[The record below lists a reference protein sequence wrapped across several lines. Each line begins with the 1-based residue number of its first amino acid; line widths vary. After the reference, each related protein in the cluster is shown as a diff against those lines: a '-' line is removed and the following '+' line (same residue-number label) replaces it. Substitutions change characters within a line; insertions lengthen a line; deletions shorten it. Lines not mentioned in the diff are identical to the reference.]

1 MKKTLRTS
9 QKASFA
15 IAATVLTV
23 MMSTGTAT
31 ANGLQSQL
39 NTMFDSMVNVTTPG
53 VYETQSRGVFIGG
66 RFTVKNKI
74 YSENV
79 VSFVPP
85 SLSAGC
91 GGIDFFGGSFS
102 FINSEQLTQLFRA
115 VAANAAG
122 YAFKL
127 ALSVAC
133 PSCATFI
140 ETLQKKIQELNQFL
154 GNSCQLAQGLVNDA
168 TNLLPLDIK
177 NKTDY
182 SLVGKAKGL
191 FQDFFESSKPSEG
204 RNPAVEFHRTASP
217 DEKAKFVGNVVWVE
231 LQRNTAQYWFSYGDS
246 NLLAAMMSLTGS
258 VIVHEPDHDDSGS
271 GTSDADQIQ
280 PVTHLPGNK
289 ISLRQLI
296 DGGNDIEIYR
306 CSDDLCMEA
315 GSGSGGTQV
324 INLIGL
330 GRQLEDVLLGPNNQP
345 GEGVVGK
352 YAHNLG
358 MLSPTESALM
368 SNLPQAVGSMLVN
381 LSAKDE
387 LTARVFI
394 RESIQAIALVLA
406 DQVAEQLFRATKVAL
421 GSSPNAFSGIAQQ
434 RIMESREA
442 VKNEY
447 MQLLNLYG
455 NVSTLIERYNAL
467 NINLRDTR
475 MLIDTPP
482 QPANR

>member
-1 MKKTLRTS
+1 MKKIFSTTKS
-9 QKASFA
+9 MQVA
-15 IAATVLTV
+15 IAIMAVSMVIT
-23 MMSTGTAT
+23 TGQAR

-39 NTMFDSMVNVTTPG
+39 NSMFDSMVNVTTPG
-53 VYETQSRGVFIGG
+53 VFETQSRGVFIGG

-74 YSENV
+74 YNENI

-133 PSCATFI
+133 PTCATFI

-154 GNSCQLAQGLVNDA
+154 GNSCQLAQGIVNDV
-168 TNLLPLDIK
+168 TNLIPLDFK
-177 NKTDY
+177 NKTEY
-182 SLVGKAKGL
+182 SLVGKAQGL
-191 FQDFFESSKPSEG
+191 FQDFFDSSKPSEG
-204 RNPAVEFHRTASP
+204 RNPAVEFHKTSSP
-217 DEKAKFVGNVVWVE
+217 DKDAAFVGNVVWVE
-231 LQRNTAQYWFSYGDS
+231 LNRNASQYWFSYGDS
-246 NLLAAMMSLTGS
+246 KLLAAMMSLTGS
-258 VIVHEPDHDDSGS
+258 VIVHKPDHVDGGS
-271 GTSDADQIQ
+271 GTSDADQSQ
-280 PVTHLPGNK
+280 PITHLPGNK
-289 ISLRQLI
+289 ISLRDLI
-296 DGGNDIEIYR
+296 DGGANIEIYR
-306 CSDDLCMEA
+306 CTDDLCMDA
-315 GSGSGGTQV
+315 GKGSGGVEV

-345 GEGVVGK
+345 GEGVIGK

-358 MLSPTESALM
+358 MLSPTEAALM

-387 LTARVFI
+387 QTARVFI
-394 RESIQAIALVLA
+394 RESILAIALVLA
-406 DQVAEQLFRATKVAL
+406 DQVADQLFRATSAAV
-421 GSSPNAFSGIAQQ
+421 GSSPNSFSGIARQ
-434 RIMESREA
+434 RIMESREV

-447 MQLLNLYG
+447 TQLVNVYG
-455 NVSTLIERYNAL
+455 NINTIVERYNAL
-467 NINLRDTR
+467 MTNLHDTR
-475 MLIDTPP
+475 LLIDSPP
-482 QPANR
+482 QPANK

>member
-133 PSCATFI
+133 PTCATFI
-140 ETLQKKIQELNQFL
+140 ETLQKKIQELNQVL
-154 GNSCQLAQGLVNDA
+154 GNSCQLAQGLVNDV
-168 TNLLPLDIK
+168 TNLIPLDFK
-177 NKTDY
+177 NKTEY
-182 SLVGKAKGL
+182 SLVGKAQGF
-191 FQDFFESSKPSEG
+191 FQDFFDSSKPSEG
-204 RNPAVEFHRTASP
+204 RNPAVEYHKTSSNP
-217 DEKAKFVGNVVWVE
+217 DKDSAFVGNVVWVE
-231 LQRNTAQYWFSYGDS
+231 LKRNASQY
-246 NLLAAMMSLTGS
+246 
-258 VIVHEPDHDDSGS
+258 
-271 GTSDADQIQ
+271 
-280 PVTHLPGNK
+280 
-289 ISLRQLI
+289 
-296 DGGNDIEIYR
+296 
-306 CSDDLCMEA
+306 
-315 GSGSGGTQV
+315 
-324 INLIGL
+324 
-330 GRQLEDVLLGPNNQP
+330 
-345 GEGVVGK
+345 
-352 YAHNLG
+352 
-358 MLSPTESALM
+358 
-368 SNLPQAVGSMLVN
+368 
-381 LSAKDE
+381 
-387 LTARVFI
+387 
-394 RESIQAIALVLA
+394 
-406 DQVAEQLFRATKVAL
+406 
-421 GSSPNAFSGIAQQ
+421 
-434 RIMESREA
+434 
-442 VKNEY
+442 
-447 MQLLNLYG
+447 
-455 NVSTLIERYNAL
+455 
-467 NINLRDTR
+467 
-475 MLIDTPP
+475 
-482 QPANR
+482 